1 VTEHERP
8 SKSARKREAQAIREL
23 ADQLVAM
30 PAAALAGVCDD
41 TDILEAVE
49 QARHMT
55 SFGASRR
62 QRQYIARLLRDR
74 DVEPLRAAVEA
85 TACQDES
92 ARQRFR
98 RAEKL
103 RTELLSGDTARREA
117 ALARLGEPARNT
129 LAPLLQRH
137 ASAPTPA
144 SAKPLAKQ
152 IFRICHDA
160 LGDDTAA
167 DRRG

>member
-1 VTEHERP
+1 MSDTERP

-23 ADQLVAM
+23 ADRLVAM
-30 PAAALAGVCDD
+30 PAAALASACDD
-41 TDILEAVE
+41 AEVLEAVE

-74 DVEPLRAAVEA
+74 DVEPLRAAVDA
-85 TACQDES
+85 TANQGEA

-103 RTELLSGDTARREA
+103 RAELLSGDAERRDA
-117 ALARLGEPARNT
+117 ALARLNAPVRSA
-129 LAPLLQRH
+129 LAPLIERH
-137 ASAPTPA
+137 ASAPTPD
-144 SAKPLAKQ
+144 SAKPIARK
-152 IFRICHDA
+152 IFRVCHDA
-160 LGDDTAA
+160 LGAGTTTDPGD
-167 DRRG
+167 